1 MASPPAPTTST
12 TLAAAATSRPEVH
25 RPTRAAPGLHLPV
38 DPGEERIR
46 RRDRFGI
53 QGELAGD
60 GLEGVEHLTALR
72 TAGNV
77 LGQEPVGLGGILVRK
92 ALERVS
98 GQELLRLSVA
108 VDHPASSNAARSFR
122 IAANVLVLTVPS
134 GISSSSAICTWVFPS
149 K

>member
-1 MASPPAPTTST
+1 MASPPTPTTST
-12 TLAAAATSRPEVH
+12 TLAAAATSRLRSSV
-25 RPTRAAPGLHLPV
+25 RRAARGSISRWIW
-38 DPGEERIR
+38 EERIR

-60 GLEGVEHLTALR
+60 GLEGVERLTALR

-77 LGQEPVGLGGILVRK
+77 LGQQSVGLGGVLARK

-98 GQELLRLSVA
+98 GQELLRFSVA
-108 VDHPASSNAARSFR
+108 VDHRASSNAARSFR
-122 IAANVLVLTVPS
+122 IAANVRVLTVPS
-134 GISSSSAICTWVFPS
+134 GMPSSSAICTWVFPS

>member
-1 MASPPAPTTST
+1 M
-12 TLAAAATSRPEVH
+12 
-25 RPTRAAPGLHLPV
+25 GWF
-38 DPGEERIR
+38 RIE
-46 RRDRFGI
+46 
-53 QGELAGD
+53 GELAGD

-77 LGQEPVGLGGILVRK
+77 LGQRSIGLGGILARQ

-98 GQELLRLSVA
+98 GQELLVLSA
-108 VDHPASSNAARSFR
+108 PVDDPASSNAARSFR
-122 IAANVLVLTVPS
+122 IAANVLGLTVPS